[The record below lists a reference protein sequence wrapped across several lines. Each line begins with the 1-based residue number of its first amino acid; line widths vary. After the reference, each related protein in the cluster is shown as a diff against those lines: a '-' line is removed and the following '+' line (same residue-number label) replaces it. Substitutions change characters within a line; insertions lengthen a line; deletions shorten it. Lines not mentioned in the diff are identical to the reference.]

1 MDEAA
6 QRQFVADNMDSDLQ
20 FVMADSGVSL
30 ASQVAVSRHYG
41 SMRRFSAIADG
52 RGTLRTICLQDFA
65 IVQDN
70 PVGRAQVASIVSA

>member
-30 ASQVAVSRHYG
+30 ANQVAVCRHYG
-41 SMRRFSAIADG
+41 SMRKFSAIADD
-52 RGTLRTICLQDFA
+52 RATLRTVFA
-65 IVQDN
+65 
-70 PVGRAQVASIVSA
+70 